1 MLRWIAASW
10 QQSESN
16 DCQLLM
22 SEWIKVNPTPMHFS
36 IVKVFFFVMNGMLQV
51 YSCQN
56 QSAFKR
62 AEFWWPGSV
71 LSIRLV
77 NKHLECQTDFSLYCS
92 CYVLTLLFFIVLF
105 SGAILN
111 DFKNPKFSAKKAK
124 ANGKQVANG
133 GKEVNDDEKEALK
146 KEDSNVVPCLNNIDL
161 VIK

>member
-1 MLRWIAASW
+1 M
-10 QQSESN
+10 
-16 DCQLLM
+16 
-22 SEWIKVNPTPMHFS
+22 
-36 IVKVFFFVMNGMLQV
+36 
-51 YSCQN
+51 
-56 QSAFKR
+56 
-62 AEFWWPGSV
+62 
-71 LSIRLV
+71 SIRLV
-77 NKHLECQTDFSLYCS
+77 NKHLECQTDFSLYYS
-92 CYVLTLLFFIVLF
+92 CYVSKLLFFTVLF